1 MSDQPIRT
9 VFMGTA
15 GIAVPS
21 LKALHADPRTEVLA
35 VVSQPDRPKGRK
47 LQLLPTDIHAA
58 ADSLGL
64 PVLQPARCREPGF
77 LEELRRL
84 RPDVIAVM
92 AYGQI
97 LPPALLDLP
106 RHGCLNV
113 HTSLLPRH
121 RGAAPIQWA
130 IWDGDAET
138 GVTIMRMDAG
148 MDTGDILATARTPI
162 QKDDDA
168 ASIHDRLAE
177 LGADLLADTL
187 PRHIAGE
194 ISPQAQ
200 DHALATHARKISKE
214 DGRLDWQRSATA
226 LWHQVRALTPWPGT
240 WCHWHHA
247 GRPSLL
253 KVWKAAPVDAPN
265 VIPGQVMKADR
276 EGLDIVCG
284 EGALRLLEVQKEGG
298 RRMSSPE
305 FLAGNPLGV
314 GDRLD

>member
-92 AYGQI
+92 A
-97 LPPALLDLP
+97 
-106 RHGCLNV
+106 
-113 HTSLLPRH
+113 
-121 RGAAPIQWA
+121 
-130 IWDGDAET
+130 
-138 GVTIMRMDAG
+138 
-148 MDTGDILATARTPI
+148 
-162 QKDDDA
+162 
-168 ASIHDRLAE
+168 HDRLAE